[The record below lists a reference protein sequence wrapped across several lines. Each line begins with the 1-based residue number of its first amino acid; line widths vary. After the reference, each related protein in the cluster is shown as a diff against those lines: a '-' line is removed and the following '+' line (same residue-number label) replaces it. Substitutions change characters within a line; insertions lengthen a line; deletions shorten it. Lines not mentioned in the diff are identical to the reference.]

1 MLYDY
6 FVHSNNA
13 KIYLFLLIS
22 LVFHLLIFV
31 VLPSKSPIIYSKY
44 TDKLIVKIQ
53 SLPDHIHDHQGVL
66 AENSQTIQPK
76 ESTKKTKITQKIK
89 NKEDDVTF
97 LPLEE
102 SRYYRFQ
109 ELDSK
114 PLVLKDIDTTPN
126 ELSKYP
132 EGGNLTLQLW
142 VDETGNVIR
151 VKVLETDLPMEFSND
166 ATLNF
171 LKIKFSP
178 GLKNNQYVKSTVKI
192 TVKYNPITNK

>member
-1 MLYDY
+1 MFYDY

-22 LVFHLLIFV
+22 LVLHLLIFA
-31 VLPSKSPIIYSKY
+31 VLPSQSPIIYSKY

-53 SLPDHIHDHQGVL
+53 SLPDHIHGHQAVL
-66 AENSQTIQPK
+66 VENSQTLQPK
-76 ESTKKTKITQKIK
+76 ESIKKTKITQRVK
-89 NKEDDVTF
+89 NKEDDLTF
-97 LPLEE
+97 LPLDEP
-102 SRYYRFQ
+102 RYYTFQ

-114 PLVLKDIDTTPN
+114 PLVLKDIDTNPN
-126 ELSKYP
+126 ELSKHL

-151 VKVLETDLPMEFSND
+151 VKVLQTDLPVEFSND

-171 LKIKFSP
+171 LKLKFSP
-178 GLKNNQYVKSTVKI
+178 GLKNSQHVRSTVKI